1 MRDCFDFSE
10 YSRLIKTNSSP
21 VICKIDEHTAKT
33 YGELRA
39 KLFEAYAPRPKK
51 TNKLR
56 LEELKCPASSNE
68 LQIQENDLW
77 LVAQAIVYNYT
88 FVTRDKMNAIK
99 MPKLIKFAL
108 RFIVFVVAIWL
119 LFYFTIFLFFIA
131 IILVWVYYLFKFLN
145 LFWWRFENFFKK
157 YDFNFN
163 KRSKNNSEKNS
174 HIKEKFFLDVDK
186 EFDQNISDAEI
197 KKK

>member
-1 MRDCFDFSE
+1 MICYLFDTNIWSNWYRKDHDIIGKVGRLGKNDHIILSPVVWGEAVYGANVQPVRDCFDFSE

-99 MPKLIKFAL
+99 SITP
-108 RFIVFVVAIWL
+108 
-119 LFYFTIFLFFIA
+119 
-131 IILVWVYYLFKFLN
+131 
-145 LFWWRFENFFKK
+145 
-157 YDFNFN
+157 
-163 KRSKNNSEKNS
+163 
-174 HIKEKFFLDVDK
+174 K
-186 EFDQNISDAEI
+186 EFKCENW
-197 KKK
+197 